1 MVVFTNGKK
10 DKKEYRRYK
19 IKTVI
24 GPNDYDSMAEIVERR
39 LKYGDFPDLMLLD
52 GGKGQVSA
60 VKKILDK

>member
-52 GGKGQVSA
+52 GG
-60 VKKILDK
+60 

>member
-24 GPNDYDSMAEIVERR
+24 GPNDYDSMAEKVERR
-39 LKYGDFPDLMLLD
+39 LKYVDLPDLMLLD
-52 GGKGQVSA
+52 GGTGQVSA
-60 VKKILDK
+60 VKKGLN